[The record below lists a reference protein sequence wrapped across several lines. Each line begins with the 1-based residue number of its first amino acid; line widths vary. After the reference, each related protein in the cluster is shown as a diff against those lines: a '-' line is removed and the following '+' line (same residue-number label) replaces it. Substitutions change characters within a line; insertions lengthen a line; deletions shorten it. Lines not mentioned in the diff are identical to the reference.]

1 MSEGHPG
8 TPGNLPAISGG
19 ARISAEPPETPGD
32 TEENDPRGARLSPE
46 PTCPK
51 HQNRGSSRRKKTQGP
66 KLSARHIEQAAGDV
80 SDLSASL
87 LLACLFCHFSDCLVL
102 LPGTCDL
109 GLRCLCCSQS
119 PSSCLSAFPDLCCC
133 LSPSACSNT
142 DCGCLDMCQHTAE
155 CLEFAMEVSEL
166 CYR

>member
-66 KLSARHIEQAAGDV
+66 KLSARHIEQAAGDD
-80 SDLSASL
+80 SCALCLLAGLFCEASMLCSA
-87 LLACLFCHFSDCLVL
+87 LLACVSCGPCADGAPCCSPCSSGCASVGGSLCDCLTASEGCRSSDCL
-102 LPGTCDL
+102 
-109 GLRCLCCSQS
+109 
-119 PSSCLSAFPDLCCC
+119 DLCLECC
-133 LSPSACSNT
+133 ALCFPS
-142 DCGCLDMCQHTAE
+142 
-155 CLEFAMEVSEL
+155 
-166 CYR
+166 